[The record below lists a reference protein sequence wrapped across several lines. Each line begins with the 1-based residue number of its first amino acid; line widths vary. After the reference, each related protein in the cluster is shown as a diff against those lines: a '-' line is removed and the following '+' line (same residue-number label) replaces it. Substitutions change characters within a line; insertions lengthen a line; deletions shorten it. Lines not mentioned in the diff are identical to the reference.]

1 MSSWGLSDFKIKADP
16 RGYWPLPTPDA
27 DGLNHYRATVR
38 FDSEVEYKNLANNLF
53 IGTFKR
59 ARSSRAFTAKL
70 EAGTGAQV
78 LTVPIM
84 SGEPQSF
91 SLAYLVSYTPIT
103 HGGISRFEAELD
115 FVILDLNYTP

>member
-1 MSSWGLSDFKIKADP
+1 MSSWGNSDFKIKADP

-27 DGLNHYRATVR
+27 DGMNHYRATVR
-38 FDSEVEYKNLANNLF
+38 FDNETEYKNLANNLF

-59 ARSSRAFTAKL
+59 ARSARTFTAKV

-78 LTVPIM
+78 LTVPIK
-84 SGEPQSF
+84 SGEPQAF

-103 HGGISRFEAELD
+103 HGGIDRFEAEIDVVVLD
-115 FVILDLNYTP
+115 EDWTP